1 MTMMRKTTCVVWLCV
16 LGLLV
21 VQANAAFQSSSCFY
35 DNHPQSIVKTLA
47 GDSDL
52 STFAAMLNAS
62 GLNEVIDESY
72 YTVFAPTN
80 HAFEQFYYDF
90 GLASDDLMANKD
102 ILISGVE
109 FHIHSGIFNYAN
121 FTSGEELST
130 LLSDET
136 LSVNKVSDNSVN
148 ITADESWASII
159 RGNVW
164 ACNGVVHII
173 DYVLVPE
180 SALEQYE
187 DGVDRK

>member
-1 MTMMRKTTCVVWLCV
+1 M
-16 LGLLV
+16 G
-21 VQANAAFQSSSCFY
+21 
-35 DNHPQSIVKTLA
+35 
-47 GDSDL
+47 
-52 STFAAMLNAS
+52 
-62 GLNEVIDESY
+62 
-72 YTVFAPTN
+72 
-80 HAFEQFYYDF
+80 FYYDF

-102 ILISGVE
+102 ILIARME
-109 FHIHSGIFNYAN
+109 FHTLSGIFNYAN

-130 LLSDET
+130 LLSKHGHVET

-180 SALEQYE
+180 SRFL
-187 DGVDRK
+187 